1 VSQRALF
8 IVNPVARGAPS
19 VEKLRQALAWLEGR
33 GWQAELTS
41 TEQKGHATDLARQA
55 AREGLDTVVACG
67 GDGTVNEVAN
77 GLALSDT
84 ALAVIRGGTANVWA
98 KEVRIPRDPLK
109 AVRVLCEGE
118 RRRIDLGLAEPSTGV
133 DGGRYFLLMAGVGL
147 DGHIV
152 SRVPDDLK
160 QRLGAA
166 AYILHGLR
174 EALRYRSSETTVIID
189 GEPLAVDLCWLLV
202 GNTRSYGGVVNITH
216 RARADDG
223 LLDVYVFAGHGFW
236 RMVAHGLRILARRH
250 DRGPKLFYRRAQ
262 TVELPGPCALPVQ
275 IDGDYLG
282 LAPLRMRVVPGALS
296 VLVPA
301 GLKSPL
307 FQKTAVDAG

>member
-1 VSQRALF
+1 MSQRALF
-8 IVNPVARGAPS
+8 IVNPVARGAPPQ
-19 VEKLRQALAWLEGR
+19 EKLRQAIDWLGGR

-41 TEQKGHATDLARQA
+41 TEEKGHATDLARQA
-55 AREGLDTVVACG
+55 AREGVDAVVACG

-109 AVRVLCEGE
+109 AVRVVCEGD
-118 RRRIDLGLAEPSTGV
+118 RRRIDLGLAEPSAGAG
-133 DGGRYFLLMAGVGL
+133 GGRYFLLMAGVGL

-152 SRVPDDLK
+152 SRVPDELK

-166 AYILHGLR
+166 AYVLHGIR

-202 GNTRSYGGVVNITH
+202 GNTRSYGGVVNVTH
-216 RARADDG
+216 GARADDG
-223 LLDVYVFAGHGFW
+223 LLDVYVFAGHGVW
-236 RMVAHGLRILARRH
+236 RMAVHGLRVLARRH
-250 DRGPKLFYRRAQ
+250 DRAPKVFYRRAQ
-262 TVELPGPCALPVQ
+262 TVVLPAPCALPVQ

-282 LAPLRMRVVPGALS
+282 LAPLAVRVAPGALS

-307 FQKTAVDAG
+307 FQRTAANAP